1 MLCHAIDAWIV
12 DAWIT
17 DAWIPVRCCMDSMVP
32 VMLFIQGS
40 MGLFHNLP
48 GIHRHLAVQDQFPVL
63 SLRMVLK
70 IKQIFDIALRPLDW

>member
-1 MLCHAIDAWIV
+1 
-12 DAWIT
+12 
-17 DAWIPVRCCMDSMVP
+17 
-32 VMLFIQGS
+32 

-63 SLRMVLK
+63 PLRMILK